1 MDALLTKSRVFNLFV
16 VIGNNG
22 SSDGKYF
29 YTLMDE
35 VYENKECVQLPILL
49 LFVCA
54 ISLKASICLSKN
66 VEKQKTMINDQETP
80 TLLLPVLKLT
90 KQSRGW
96 KNIVLTI

>member
-1 MDALLTKSRVFNLFV
+1 MVALLTKSRVFNLFV

-54 ISLKASICLSKN
+54 SSLKASICLSKMWRN
-66 VEKQKTMINDQETP
+66 KRQ
-80 TLLLPVLKLT
+80 
-90 KQSRGW
+90 
-96 KNIVLTI
+96 